1 MPSFLRAVCIARR
14 TVYWIALLCVGDVVA
29 AQTAPPFNSLT
40 FRNIGPASIGGRIH
54 DVEALPNDPSTV
66 YVAAAS
72 GGIWKSVNKGITWT
86 PIFDHEN
93 INTFG
98 DLAIFAG
105 DPNILWAGSG
115 EQNNR
120 QSSSWGNGVY
130 RSKDAGRTWMHR
142 GLDDTRHIGRVS
154 LHPTDPDVAYVA
166 ALGSLWA
173 PSADRGVFKTTDG
186 GQTWKKSLYLDS
198 LTGAVDLV
206 MDPTDPNTLYAAAYQ
221 RLRTAWGFNG
231 GGPGSGIY
239 KTMDGGANWRRL
251 TSGLPTG
258 DIGRIGLAVAQT
270 KGRALNALIEHGTEG
285 GTYRTEDGGET
296 WTRVSRQNPRP
307 MYYSHI
313 YIDPT
318 NDQRVWILAEPI
330 LKSEDGGR
338 SWRRMPT
345 SPTYDVG
352 LHSDFHAM
360 WINPRDPRHFYIAG
374 DGGLGESFDMGETY
388 ARFSNL
394 PLAQI
399 YGIGADTRD
408 PYWIYVGLQDNHS
421 WMGPSA
427 TRHWLGILNS
437 DWHEIGF
444 GDGMQQQPDPFDPR
458 VVYTAGQNGS
468 VTRFDPET
476 GDRLEIQ
483 PRPVPGDSAYRFDWT
498 APMLASRHT
507 PGTFY
512 LGGNHLFITR
522 DRGATWTSTKDLSRQ
537 IQRDTLRIMGVS
549 GKDIRL
555 SRNDGES
562 SFGELTTIAES
573 PLDPK
578 ILWAGTDDGN
588 VQLSRDRGLTW
599 TEVSANI
606 SGVASGTLVS
616 RVVASS
622 AGRGV
627 ALVSFDAHRSG
638 DFAPYIFRTTDFG
651 RTWTRLTSGI
661 ADGESVRTIQEF
673 PGASQVVFA
682 GTERALYVSFDSARS
697 WARFGANLPTTRYDD
712 ILVNPA
718 TKDLVLGTHGRGAWV
733 LDDASF
739 LPTLAKAGNA
749 PAIFP
754 VRAATLFQYWQDY
767 SYLGASAFNAPNPA
781 DGAII
786 TYWLPPDVRNASL
799 DVVRPDG
806 RVVRE
811 LAVNPAPGVGRVN
824 WDLRYESPPSEPD
837 TTEVRRLSLP
847 QPTHDIRD
855 RGPFVSPGRYALRLT
870 ADGVTVR
877 STVAVVG
884 DPKLQITLL
893 QHRDREAFLLDVLEL
908 QKKVDTLVTNVAA
921 LRTLVS
927 AARDAAG
934 QGSPGRG
941 AADARATRV
950 TALDSVL
957 RIGPTAIRARLNGLA
972 GDFNGSGVQ
981 QGSFHPPT
989 RDHRVLLKRVRQ
1001 AYAKADQELAALRK

>member
-1 MPSFLRAVCIARR
+1 MRLFLPTVLTARR
-14 TVYWIALLCVGDVVA
+14 SAFCLALLCGGELLT
-29 AQTAPPFNSLT
+29 AQTAPLFNSLN
-40 FRNIGPASIGGRIH
+40 FRNIGPASLGGRIH

-93 INTFG
+93 VNTFG
-98 DLAIFAG
+98 DLAIFAP
-105 DPNILWAGSG
+105 DPNIIWAGTG

-120 QSSSWGNGVY
+120 QSTSWGNGVY
-130 RSKDAGRTWMHR
+130 RSDDAGRTWKHL
-142 GLDDTRHIGRVS
+142 GLENTRHIGRVS
-154 LHPTDPDVAYVA
+154 LHPTDPNVAYVA
-166 ALGSLWA
+166 ALGNLWA
-173 PSADRGVFKTTDG
+173 PSLDRGVFKTTDG
-186 GQTWKKSLYLDS
+186 GLTWKKSLFVDS
-198 LTGAVDLV
+198 LTGAVELV
-206 MDPTDPNTLYAAAYQ
+206 MDPNDPNTLYAAAYQ
-221 RLRTAWGFNG
+221 RLRTPWGFNG

-239 KTMDGGANWRRL
+239 KTMDGGATWRRL

-258 DIGRIGLAVAQT
+258 AIGRIGLAIAQT
-270 KGRALNALIEHGTEG
+270 RGRALNALIEHATEG
-285 GTYRTEDGGET
+285 GTYRSEDGGET
-296 WTRVSRQNPRP
+296 WTRTSRQNPRP

-330 LKSEDGGR
+330 LKSEDGGTT
-338 SWRRMPT
+338 WRRMPT

-352 LHSDFHAM
+352 LHSDYHAM
-360 WINPRDPRHFYIAG
+360 WINPRDSRHFYIAG
-374 DGGLGESFDMGETY
+374 DGGLGESFDLGETY

-399 YGIGADTRD
+399 YGVGADTRD

-437 DWHEIGF
+437 DWAEIGF
-444 GDGMQQQPDPFDPR
+444 GDGMQQQPDPFDRR

-476 GDRLEIQ
+476 GDRLDIQ
-483 PRPVPGDSAYRFDWT
+483 PRAAPGDSAYRFDWT
-498 APMLASRHT
+498 APMLASRHV

-512 LGGNHLFITR
+512 LGGNRLFITR
-522 DRGATWTSTKDLSRQ
+522 DRGVTWTSTKDLSRQ
-537 IQRDTLRIMGVS
+537 IQRDTLRIMGVL

-555 SRNDGES
+555 SKHDGES
-562 SFGELTTIAES
+562 SYGELTTIAES
-573 PLDPK
+573 PLDRK
-578 ILWAGTDDGN
+578 ILWVGTDDGN
-588 VQLSRDRGLTW
+588 VQVSRDGGLTW
-599 TEVSANI
+599 TEVSADI
-606 SGVASGTLVS
+606 SGVTSGTLVS

-661 ADGESVRTIQEF
+661 AGDESVRSVHEF
-673 PGASQVVFA
+673 PGAPQVVFA
-682 GTERALYVSFDSARS
+682 GTERALYVSLDSARS
-697 WARFGANLPTTRYDD
+697 WAKFGANLPTTRYDD
-712 ILVNPA
+712 ILVNPR
-718 TKDLVLGTHGRGAWV
+718 TKDLILGTHGRAAWV

-739 LPTLAKAGNA
+739 LTTPTTSDDA
-749 PAIFP
+749 PAIIP
-754 VRAATLFQYWQDY
+754 PRAATLFQYWQDY

-781 DGAII
+781 EGAIV
-786 TYWLPPDVRNASL
+786 TYWLPPNVRNASL

-811 LAVNPAPGVGRVN
+811 LVLTAAGGIGRVN
-824 WDLRYESPPSEPD
+824 WDLRYELPPSEPD
-837 TTEVRRLSLP
+837 TTEGTRIALP
-847 QPTHDIRD
+847 HPTHDVRD

-870 ADGVTVR
+870 ADGTTVR
-877 STVAVVG
+877 SSVNVVG

-908 QKKVDTLVTNVAA
+908 QKKVAAMVTNALAVRTTVAA
-921 LRTLVS
+921 V
-927 AARDAAG
+927 RDAAA
-934 QGSPGRG
+934 QGTAERS
-941 AADARATRV
+941 AADERAIRA
-950 TALDSVL
+950 TALDSML
-957 RIGPTAIRARLNGLA
+957 RVGPRALRGRLNGLS
-972 GDFNGSGVQ
+972 GDFNGSGAQ
-981 QGSFHPPT
+981 QGSLYPPT
-989 RDHRVLLKRVRQ
+989 RDQRIVLRHAQ
-1001 AYAKADQELAALRK
+1001 EDYAKVEQELAALRK